1 MTSFRVK
8 SEPAPGPP
16 RPEEI
21 REGTAREHPRE
32 LCALATTGTLTEQ
45 EWGELN
51 SHLSNCAEC
60 AELAQKYRE
69 VARTG
74 MPLLISESA
83 IEDHAGLE
91 AWTPERAHQDL
102 LARLARGEESGW
114 SQERS
119 PRQSSEEMNFWIR
132 LRVPTRR
139 VALRYAA
146 ACILAAAVTG
156 AVYRSG
162 MERGQTLARTGVSP
176 EATLHAQID
185 GLKQERAVLDD
196 QLTGR
201 TREIE
206 ALSKQVETASAD
218 QTKLRSLQKL
228 TEQDLQQRSSE
239 LSESH
244 AQNNATLA
252 EREAMAHRLA
262 EADSALASMKAS
274 LDQLR
279 EERTTGLLHTASLET
294 RIAELSARLKQQGDL
309 GEQDAQLLASDR
321 DIRELMGAR
330 DLYIADVFDV
340 DPEGRTQKPFGRV
353 FYTRGKSLIFYAFDL
368 DKQRGVRNASIFQAW
383 GRQGRQD
390 QHPVNMGIFYL
401 DNEANRRW
409 VLKFNDPETLAR
421 IDTVFVTVEPKGGSH
436 EPRGKSLL
444 IASLRSGPNHP

>member
-1 MTSFRVK
+1 MASFRVK
-8 SEPAPGPP
+8 SDSVPIPP
-16 RPEEI
+16 RTGGHHI
-21 REGTAREHPRE
+21 GTAHEHFHA

-45 EWGELN
+45 EWDELK
-51 SHLSNCAEC
+51 SHLSMCTEC
-60 AELAQKYRE
+60 ADLLQKYRE

-74 MPLLISESA
+74 MPLLIAESA
-83 IEDHAGLE
+83 VDDHAGLE
-91 AWTPERAHQDL
+91 SWTPERAQQDL
-102 LARLARGEESGW
+102 FARLARGERSGW
-114 SQERS
+114 SQDRKL
-119 PRQSSEEMNFWIR
+119 RQGEGINFWIR
-132 LRVPTRR
+132 LRVPPWR

-146 ACILAAAVTG
+146 VGILAAAVAG
-156 AVYRSG
+156 AVYRTG
-162 MERGQTLARTGVSP
+162 LEKGQTLARNGVSP

-185 GLKQERAVLDD
+185 GLKQERAVLDNK
-196 QLTGR
+196 LTGR

-206 ALSKQVETASAD
+206 ALSKQVETASAELAR
-218 QTKLRSLQKL
+218 LRSLQRL
-228 TEQDLQQRSSE
+228 TERDLQQRSSD
-239 LSESH
+239 LAESRS
-244 AQNNATLA
+244 QNNAIVVQ
-252 EREAMAHRLA
+252 REATARKLA
-262 EADSALASMKAS
+262 EADSALASMRAS
-274 LDQLR
+274 LDRLR
-279 EERTTGLLHTASLET
+279 EERTADLLHTASLET
-294 RIAELSARLKQQGDL
+294 RIADLSARVKHQGDL

-368 DKQRGVRNASIFQAW
+368 DKQRGVRNANTFQAW

-421 IDTVFVTVEPKGGSH
+421 IDTVFVTVEPQGGSR

-444 IASLRSGPNHP
+444 IASLRSEPNHP

>member
-1 MTSFRVK
+1 MTSFHVK
-8 SEPAPGPP
+8 SEPAPRLP
-16 RPEEI
+16 RTDEI
-21 REGTAREHPRE
+21 QGGMANEHPHE

-45 EWGELN
+45 EWGELK
-51 SHLSNCAEC
+51 SHLSSCAEC
-60 AELAQKYRE
+60 VALLQKYRE

-91 AWTPERAHQDL
+91 AWTPEHAHQDL
-102 LARLARGEESGW
+102 IARLARGEQSGW
-114 SQERS
+114 SRGRS
-119 PRQSSEEMNFWIR
+119 PRQSSEGINSWIR
-132 LRVPTRR
+132 LPLPIGR

-146 ACILAAAVTG
+146 ACILVAAVIG

-162 MERGQTLARTGVSP
+162 TERGQILARTGVSP

-185 GLKQERAVLDD
+185 GLKREKEVLDD

-201 TREIE
+201 TRDIE
-206 ALSKQVETASAD
+206 ALSKKVETASAD
-218 QTKLRSLQKL
+218 LTRLRSLQKL
-228 TEQDLQQRSSE
+228 TEQDLKQRSSE
-239 LSESH
+239 LSESR
-244 AQNNATLA
+244 AQNDATLA
-252 EREAMAHRLA
+252 ERDAVTRRLA

-274 LDQLR
+274 LDRLR
-279 EERTTGLLHTASLET
+279 GERTADLLRTASLET
-294 RIAELSARLKQQGDL
+294 RIAELSARLKRQDDM

-340 DPEGRTQKPFGRV
+340 DPEGRTQKPFGRI

-368 DKQRGVRNASIFQAW
+368 DKQRGVRNARTFQAW

-409 VLKFNDPETLAR
+409 VLKFSDPETLAR
-421 IDTVFVTVEPKGGSH
+421 IDTVFVTVEPKGGSR

-444 IASLRSGPNHP
+444 IASLRSEPNHP